1 MQCDKITTY
10 RHTARHYQN
19 SLVMKK
25 TFRDTTNCFFIGA
38 RASLDVTRLAATCLV
53 VAGLALV
60 LSLSGTGSTTALAA
74 DGNKA
79 GDGVKLTVRGTG
91 LPVPRF
97 VTLKSGEVNMRA
109 GPGTEY
115 PVLWQYQRKDLPLR
129 VEAEF
134 GVWRKVVDH
143 EDTTGW
149 MHQSVVSLKRHA
161 LVTSSSARIYAS
173 PDNGAALVAV
183 AERNALMELQSCPT
197 QWCKVAAGD
206 LRGWVARTS
215 IWGLLDGEIL
225 D

>member
-1 MQCDKITTY
+1 M
-10 RHTARHYQN
+10 
-19 SLVMKK
+19 MKK
-25 TFRDTTNCFFIGA
+25 TFRDA
-38 RASLDVTRLAATCLV
+38 RASFSFLAARSLV
-53 VAGLALV
+53 TARL
-60 LSLSGTGSTTALAA
+60 ALAA
-74 DGNKA
+74 PWTAIGPTTAMASDGGAA

-115 PVLWQYQRKDLPLR
+115 PVLWQYRKKDLPLR

-143 EDTTGW
+143 EETTGW

-161 LVTSSSARIYAS
+161 LVTTSSARIYAS

-183 AERNALMELQSCPT
+183 AERNALLELQSCPT

-206 LRGWVARTS
+206 LRGWVARTA

>member
-1 MQCDKITTY
+1 MTV
-10 RHTARHYQN
+10 HHLTARHYQN

-25 TFRDTTNCFFIGA
+25 TFRGAAACFSF
-38 RASLDVTRLAATCLV
+38 LAM
-53 VAGLALV
+53 AGLTLALP
-60 LSLSGTGSTTALAA
+60 LSAMGPGPALAA
-74 DGNKA
+74 DGEQA
-79 GDGVKLTVRGTG
+79 GDGVRLTVRGTG

-97 VTLKSGEVNMRA
+97 VTLKSDEVNMRA

-115 PVLWQYQRKDLPLR
+115 PVLWHYRRKDLPLR

-143 EDTTGW
+143 EETTGW

-161 LVTSSSARIYAS
+161 LVTASSARIYAS

-183 AERNALMELQSCPT
+183 AERNALLELQSCPT

-206 LRGWVARTS
+206 LRGWVARTA

>member
-1 MQCDKITTY
+1 M
-10 RHTARHYQN
+10 
-19 SLVMKK
+19 
-25 TFRDTTNCFFIGA
+25 
-38 RASLDVTRLAATCLV
+38 
-53 VAGLALV
+53 AGLALTMPLPV
-60 LSLSGTGSTTALAA
+60 TGPDPALAA
-74 DGNKA
+74 DGEQA
-79 GDGVKLTVRGTG
+79 GDGVKLSVRGTG
-91 LPVPRF
+91 LAVPRF
-97 VTLKSGEVNMRA
+97 VTLKSDEVNMRA

-115 PVLWQYQRKDLPLR
+115 PVLWQYRRQDLPLR

-143 EDTTGW
+143 EGTTGW

-161 LVTSSSARIYAS
+161 LVTASSARLYAS

-183 AERNALMELQSCPT
+183 AERNALLELQSCPT

-206 LRGWVARTS
+206 LRGWVARTA

>member
-1 MQCDKITTY
+1 
-10 RHTARHYQN
+10 
-19 SLVMKK
+19 MKK
-25 TFRDTTNCFFIGA
+25 KFRDATACLTT
-38 RASLDVTRLAATCLV
+38 LAML
-53 VAGLALV
+53 GLALILPMPV
-60 LSLSGTGSTTALAA
+60 SGPLGAAGAEAAETGP
-74 DGNKA
+74 
-79 GDGVKLTVRGTG
+79 GVRLTVRGTG

-97 VTLKSGEVNMRA
+97 VTLKSDEVNMRA

-115 PVLWQYQRKDLPLR
+115 PVLWQYRKKGLPLR

-161 LVTSSSARIYAS
+161 LVTASSARMYAS

-183 AERNALMELQSCPT
+183 AERNALLELQSCPT

-206 LRGWVARTS
+206 LRGWVARTAV
-215 IWGLLDGEIL
+215 WGLLDGEIL

>member
-1 MQCDKITTY
+1 
-10 RHTARHYQN
+10 
-19 SLVMKK
+19 MKK
-25 TFRDTTNCFFIGA
+25 SFRPFTTF
-38 RASLDVTRLAATCLV
+38 L
-53 VAGLALV
+53 LALLWLPALGFGLNPTG
-60 LSLSGTGSTTALAA
+60 LSVGEAAFAA
-74 DGNKA
+74 D
-79 GDGVKLTVRGTG
+79 DSQEIRLTVRGSG

-97 VTLKSGEVNMRA
+97 VTLKSDNVNMRA

-115 PVLWQYQRKDLPLR
+115 PILWHYRKSGLPLR

-143 EDTTGW
+143 DGTTGW
-149 MHQSVVSLKRHA
+149 MHHSVVSLKRMA
-161 LVTSSSARIYAS
+161 LVTTSSARIHAEA
-173 PDNGAALVAV
+173 DDEAVLVAV
-183 AERNALMELQSCPT
+183 AERNALLELQSCPT

>member
-1 MQCDKITTY
+1 MT
-10 RHTARHYQN
+10 
-19 SLVMKK
+19 
-25 TFRDTTNCFFIGA
+25 
-38 RASLDVTRLAATCLV
+38 ASL
-53 VAGLALV
+53 
-60 LSLSGTGSTTALAA
+60 ALAA
-74 DGNKA
+74 PLTAIGPKTAMASDGGAA
-79 GDGVKLTVRGTG
+79 GDGVRLTVRGTG

-115 PVLWQYQRKDLPLR
+115 PVLWQYRKKDLPLR

-143 EDTTGW
+143 EETTGW

-161 LVTSSSARIYAS
+161 LVTTSSARIYAS
-173 PDNGAALVAV
+173 PENGAALVAV
-183 AERNALMELQSCPT
+183 AERNALLELQSCPT

-206 LRGWVARTS
+206 LRGWVARTA

>member
-1 MQCDKITTY
+1 M
-10 RHTARHYQN
+10 ARM
-19 SLVMKK
+19 V
-25 TFRDTTNCFFIGA
+25 FG
-38 RASLDVTRLAATCLV
+38 
-53 VAGLALV
+53 GLALSRFA
-60 LSLSGTGSTTALAA
+60 LRSLALRNLALGSLALGALALTLPLPA
-74 DGNKA
+74 MGPAAAVAAEGDQT
-79 GDGVKLTVRGTG
+79 GDGVRLTVRGTG

-115 PVLWQYQRKDLPLR
+115 PVLWQYRRKDLPLR

-149 MHQSVVSLKRHA
+149 MHHSVVSLKRHA
-161 LVTSSSARIYAS
+161 LVTASSARLYAS

-183 AERNALMELQSCPT
+183 AERNALLELQSCPT
-197 QWCKVAAGD
+197 QWCKVASGD
-206 LRGWVARTS
+206 LRGWVARTA

>member
-1 MQCDKITTY
+1 MT
-10 RHTARHYQN
+10 
-19 SLVMKK
+19 
-25 TFRDTTNCFFIGA
+25 
-38 RASLDVTRLAATCLV
+38 ASL
-53 VAGLALV
+53 
-60 LSLSGTGSTTALAA
+60 ALAA
-74 DGNKA
+74 PLTAIGSKTAMASDGGAA
-79 GDGVKLTVRGTG
+79 GDGVRLTVRGTG

-115 PVLWQYQRKDLPLR
+115 PVLWQYRKKDLPLR

-143 EDTTGW
+143 EETTGW

-161 LVTSSSARIYAS
+161 LVTTSSARIYAS

-183 AERNALMELQSCPT
+183 AERNALLELQSCPT
-197 QWCKVAAGD
+197 QWCKVGAGD
-206 LRGWVARTS
+206 LRGWVARTA

>member
-1 MQCDKITTY
+1 
-10 RHTARHYQN
+10 
-19 SLVMKK
+19 MKK
-25 TFRDTTNCFFIGA
+25 KFRDATACLT
-38 RASLDVTRLAATCLV
+38 LLAI
-53 VAGLALV
+53 AGLALALPLPV
-60 LSLSGTGSTTALAA
+60 SGPAKAA
-74 DGNKA
+74 IASASAEEA
-79 GDGVKLTVRGTG
+79 GDGVRLSVRGTG

-97 VTLKSGEVNMRA
+97 VTLKSSEVNMRA

-115 PVLWQYQRKDLPLR
+115 PVLWQYRKKDLPLR

-161 LVTSSSARIYAS
+161 LVTTSSARIYAS

-183 AERNALMELQSCPT
+183 AERNALLELQSCPT

-206 LRGWVARTS
+206 LRGWVARTA

>member
-1 MQCDKITTY
+1 M
-10 RHTARHYQN
+10 
-19 SLVMKK
+19 MKK
-25 TFRDTTNCFFIGA
+25 TFRDAIASFSFLAA
-38 RASLDVTRLAATCLV
+38 RSLVTASL
-53 VAGLALV
+53 
-60 LSLSGTGSTTALAA
+60 ALAA
-74 DGNKA
+74 PWTAIGPTTAMASDGGAA
-79 GDGVKLTVRGTG
+79 GDGVRVTVRGTG

-115 PVLWQYQRKDLPLR
+115 PVLWQYRKKDLPLR

-143 EDTTGW
+143 EETTGW

-161 LVTSSSARIYAS
+161 LVTTSSARIYAS

-183 AERNALMELQSCPT
+183 AERNALLELQSCPT

-206 LRGWVARTS
+206 LRGWVARTA

>member
-1 MQCDKITTY
+1 
-10 RHTARHYQN
+10 
-19 SLVMKK
+19 MKK
-25 TFRDTTNCFFIGA
+25 TFRDTTPCFSL
-38 RASLDVTRLAATCLV
+38 RAKARLAFACLAFARLAFACLA
-53 VAGLALV
+53 VAGLASV
-60 LSLSGTGSTTALAA
+60 LALSDGGGATALAA
-74 DGNKA
+74 EGDKA
-79 GDGVKLTVRGTG
+79 GDGVRVTVRGTG

-115 PVLWQYQRKDLPLR
+115 PVLWQYRKKDLPLR

-161 LVTSSSARIYAS
+161 LVTASSARIYAS

-183 AERNALMELQSCPT
+183 AERNALLELQSCPT

-206 LRGWVARTS
+206 LRGWVARNA
-215 IWGLLDGEIL
+215 IWGLLNGEIL